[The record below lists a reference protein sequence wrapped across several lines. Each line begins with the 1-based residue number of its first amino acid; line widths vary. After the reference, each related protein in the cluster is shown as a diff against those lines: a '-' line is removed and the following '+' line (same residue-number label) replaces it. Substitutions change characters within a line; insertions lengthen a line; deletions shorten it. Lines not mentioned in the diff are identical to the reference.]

1 MYGKIKKLHFVGIG
15 GIGMSG
21 IAEVLVNMGY
31 EISGSDINDSES
43 TRRLKNLRINISL
56 GHDSVN
62 IADTD
67 VVVISSAINKDNPEL
82 VEAGERNIP
91 VIARAEMLA
100 ELMRLKY
107 GVAIIGSHGKTTT
120 TSIVS
125 IVLRSGNLDPTIVV
139 GGRVRSL
146 GTNAHLGKGDFMV
159 VEADESDGSFQML
172 SPVISVLTNIDD
184 EHLDYYHTMDNLIAA
199 FSSFIDKIPFYG
211 LAVLCI
217 DCPRVKEIAANFKK
231 RVLTYGFSDE
241 ADLYLENFVADRFKT
256 RFDVVYKSKK
266 LGPVELGILGKHNA
280 LNALAAIGVGFELGI
295 SFENI
300 KNALNEFNGIERRL
314 QLKGE
319 VNNILIIDDYGHHPV
334 EIETTLKSIEEAF
347 QKKPVVI
354 FQPHR
359 YSRTHMLF
367 NDFVN
372 VLSDIKT
379 LYVLDIYPA
388 GEKPIEGINSE
399 HLVEEINKSG
409 NNNAY
414 YIRNTEELFE
424 HIKNNINS
432 GDIILTSGA
441 GNVWKHGEEL
451 LRELQ

>member
-43 TRRLKNLRINISL
+43 TRRLEKLGIKISM
-56 GHDSVN
+56 GHDSSN
-62 IADTD
+62 ITDTD

-217 DCPRVKEIAANFKK
+217 DCPKVKEIAANFKK